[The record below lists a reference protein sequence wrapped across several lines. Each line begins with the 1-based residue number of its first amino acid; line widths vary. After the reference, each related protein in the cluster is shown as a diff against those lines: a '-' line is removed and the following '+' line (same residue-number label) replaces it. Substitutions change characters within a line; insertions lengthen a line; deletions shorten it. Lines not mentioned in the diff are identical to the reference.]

1 MMIFGG
7 TYYLFI
13 CLFAIIQLIWVKK
26 TKNDK
31 ITISQGYYLLHS
43 SEICLLGVKNNSN
56 RKLKVNKVF
65 YPSSFL
71 PPFLYTPLPFYLP
84 SFLPPFLYTPLP
96 FYLPSFLPLFLFTPL
111 PFYLPSFLPLF
122 LNKKYMRLTKGK

>member
-71 PPFLYTPLPFYLP
+71 P
-84 SFLPPFLYTPLP
+84 S
-96 FYLPSFLPLFLFTPL
+96 SFLFTSSLLLLFPFPFSHPVPSLPPL
-111 PFYLPSFLPLF
+111 FPSPSLFPIPPSFIAFRISLPSSSSLISQ
-122 LNKKYMRLTKGK
+122 